1 MHIFYFS
8 TALSDS
14 IYNEIVEKCTRFK
27 PTFSGVGFDRNVA
40 VGLSEMISISGVS
53 LYPIP
58 SFPKFSRL
66 IQPSRVFVQGSFNC
80 KSPWMLSLPLIK
92 EYCYA
97 FNAFRYVCK
106 KHKTGDSFVILVSGL
121 YRSLL
126 RPALWIKKKYGV
138 PVVAVVP
145 DLPEQMILYRRDYSK
160 LRTILNKID
169 LFFSRKYRRGVDG
182 FVELSPFMDPY
193 VNESNK
199 PFVIMD
205 GLCNLELLSQVANK
219 PAVNGRYIMYA
230 GKVSST
236 FGTDKLVSAFLLAN
250 IKDYS
255 LVICGDGDFA
265 AELRKIANNHPQ
277 IVFVGA
283 VPHDTVVAMEKSA
296 TLLVEPRPSHT
307 VIAKMSFP
315 SKIIE
320 YMASGTPVLVTNIPS
335 FEEAYRQYQYRIEE
349 ESIEGIATALSQTLS
364 LSEDALKEKGNDA
377 KAFVLNNKTI
387 TKQCEKIINLIRC
400 VAK

>member
-1 MHIFYFS
+1 MNIIYLS
-8 TALSDS
+8 TALSDEV
-14 IYNEIVEKCTRFK
+14 YNEVVSKCNRFK

-40 VGLSEMISISGVS
+40 VGLSEMVSVEGIS
-53 LYPIP
+53 LFPIP
-58 SFPKFSRL
+58 SYPKFRDLKQSTRT
-66 IQPSRVFVQGSFNC
+66 FNQGTFKC
-80 KSPWMLSLPLIK
+80 LVPWMLSLPIIK

-97 FNAFRYVCK
+97 YNAYREIKRRK
-106 KHKTGDSFVILVSGL
+106 KAGESYVILVSGL

-138 PVVAVVP
+138 PIIAVVP
-145 DLPEQMILYRRDYSK
+145 DLPEQMILYRKDYSR
-160 LRTILNKID
+160 LRTLLNKVD

-182 FVELSPFMDPY
+182 FVELSVYMNPY
-193 VNESNK
+193 ANEKNK

-205 GLCNLELLSQVANK
+205 GLCNLELLDEVEAK
-219 PAVNGRYIMYA
+219 PAVEGKYIMYA

-236 FGTDKLVSAFLLAN
+236 FGTDKLVSAFLASKLT
-250 IKDYS
+250 DYS

-265 AELRKIANNHPQ
+265 PELRKITESNPQ

-283 VPHDTVVAMEKSA
+283 VPHNTVVAMEKAA
-296 TLLVEPRPSHT
+296 TLLVEPRPSDT

-335 FEEAYRQYQYRIEE
+335 FDDSYRQYQYRIEE
-349 ESIEGIATALSQTLS
+349 ESIEGIAKALTETLS
-364 LSEDALKEKGNDA
+364 LPEEALRQKGEAA
-377 KAFVLNNKTI
+377 KAFVLDNKTI
-387 TKQCEKIINLIRC
+387 SKQCEKVINLIRS
-400 VAK
+400 VTK